1 MIENFCFDD
10 LRQSK
15 HYDVA
20 CYSDIGQRESQQDS
34 GYVAACDNE
43 ILAVVCD
50 GMGGIAG
57 GQQASLT
64 AVKKFIECY
73 DESEQYATGQG
84 TWMKNAADQVD
95 DAVYSLRTED
105 GNRLGAGTTL
115 VAVHIKEDEMAWIS
129 VGDSRLYI
137 IRDGEMLQITSDHNY
152 FLQLNQKLENGEI
165 DREQYRIEA
174 YEGEALI
181 SYAGM
186 GGLTLKDI
194 SDEPLR
200 LLAGDSLLLCTDGLY
215 RALSDEKICQM
226 ISLNNTMA
234 QVSENLAQAVRDAG
248 SPEQDNYTY
257 VLIHIN

>member
-10 LRQSK
+10 LRQSQ

-20 CYSDIGQRESQQDS
+20 CYSAIGQRESQQDS

-57 GQQASLT
+57 GQQASLA
-64 AVKKFIECY
+64 AVEKFIACY
-73 DESEQYATGQG
+73 DESERYATDRR
-84 TWMKNAADQVD
+84 TWMENAADQVD
-95 DAVYSLRTED
+95 DAVYLLKGED

-115 VAVHIKEDEMAWIS
+115 VAVHTKEDELSWIS

-137 IRDGEMLQITSDHNY
+137 IRNGEMLQITNDHNY

-165 DREQYRIEA
+165 DKEQYRIEA
-174 YEGEALI
+174 CEGEALL

-200 LLAGDSLLLCTDGLY
+200 LLPGDSLLLCTDGLY
-215 RALSDEKICQM
+215 RTLSDDKICRM
-226 ISLNNTMA
+226 ISRDNTMA
-234 QVSENLAQAVRDAG
+234 QVSENLAQAVRDAA